1 MLVSLKLKSFTR
13 CVVASLLLSS
23 IGILVGGS
31 ISRVKSWDIII
42 DRFRKR
48 LSSWKVK
55 LLSIGGRLTLTTSIL
70 GSLGIYFFLIFR
82 LLASVCHL
90 LEACRAWFFFW
101 GMEEDQRR
109 IH

>member
-1 MLVSLKLKSFTR
+1 MLVALKLKSFTR
-13 CVVASLLLSS
+13 CVVACLRFSS

-31 ISRVKSWDIII
+31 MSRVKSWDIII

-82 LLASVCHL
+82 LPASVCHF
-90 LEACRAWFFFW
+90 LEACRAWFFW
-101 GMEEDQRR
+101 GMKEDQRR